1 MKVVA
6 LVLFGLLAVC
16 SAFPYESEEIA
27 DDVAEQKPFNLED
40 YEIDITDVD
49 FDNLEEEIF
58 DPSSRLFVISWKVR
72 HELRKLQKQMPC
84 GFPQYGIPP
93 LAPLRKEDIVF
104 ALHKAFI
111 E

>member
-1 MKVVA
+1 MKAIALILLGLLVVA
-6 LVLFGLLAVC
+6 
-16 SAFPYESEEIA
+16 SATKLERVIPTDNDTKEN
-27 DDVAEQKPFNLED
+27 VED

-49 FDNLEEEIF
+49 FENLEEEIF

-84 GFPQYGIPP
+84 GFPEYGIPP
-93 LAPLRKEDIVF
+93 LAPLRKEDIIV
-104 ALHKAFI
+104 ALHKSFV